1 MRRLATLGVAALLV
15 AFAPA
20 PAGAQATFRP
30 CAGFD
35 GVSCATVNVPVDR
48 SGGVPGTI
56 GLRVER
62 VRAFE
67 RRRGGAPI
75 VALAGGPGQAA
86 TPFTEAFATLLE
98 GVLDDHELVVFD
110 QRGTGRSGLLRCPGL
125 EQVLQPESSRTPTGP
140 LARAVEGCAEALGP
154 RRSFYTTRESV
165 EDIEDVRRELG
176 VERISLYGV
185 SYGTK
190 VALAYAA
197 AHPDRV
203 ERLVL
208 DSVVEARGPDPFSR
222 ETFQATPRVLRELC
236 RPSCRGIT
244 ADPAGDLSQLV
255 AALAQGPLHGYR
267 VGPDGRR
274 RPAALERTD
283 LLDFLLAG
291 DFMPSVRAL
300 VPGAVQGALRGDL
313 APILRLTG
321 GGGGGGGAERE
332 PPRLFSPA
340 LFTATLCEDVDFPWT
355 RGAPREQRLAE
366 ARQRADELPD
376 EAFFPF
382 DRPTALEGGIIEL
395 CAAWPQAPES
405 PLPATDAPPTDVP
418 TLLLSGERDLRTPL
432 ESARRAAARLTMSAV
447 VAVPDVGHSVLGQS
461 SDECPER
468 ALRRFFLRG
477 AQSSRCRAEGSVA
490 PPPVAPTSLSR
501 VPFARGA
508 SGRRGRTLTAAALT
522 VDDVFLA
529 SVFGAAG
536 DGLNVRGG
544 GLRGGR
550 FRLGVE
556 RVRGGRVATEGSRRR
571 PVEQVLALR
580 LDRAVYVPGVSVSGD
595 LRFDDDFSLS
605 GGLVI
610 GGAAAS
616 RGRLTISSDRSG
628 FRVSGRLGGRRVRGR
643 VPIPLSS

>member
-1 MRRLATLGVAALLV
+1 MAVVRRLGTLCGLALISAL
-15 AFAPA
+15 APA
-20 PAGAQATFRP
+20 PAGAEAAFRP
-30 CAGFD
+30 CAGLD
-35 GVSCATVNVPVDR
+35 GVSCATVKVPVDR
-48 SGGVPGTI
+48 SGGVAGTI
-56 GLRVER
+56 DLRVER

-67 RRRGGAPI
+67 RSRGGAPI

-98 GVLDDHELVVFD
+98 PVLDDHDLVVFD

-125 EQVLQPESSRTPTGP
+125 ERVLQPESSRTPMGP
-140 LARAVEGCAEALGP
+140 LTRAVEDCAETLGP

-165 EDIEDVRRELG
+165 EDIEAVRQELG

-208 DSVVEARGPDPFSR
+208 DSVVEAQGPDPFSR
-222 ETFQATPRVLRELC
+222 ETLQATPRVLRDLC

-244 ADPAGDLSQLV
+244 TDPAGDLSRLV
-255 AALAQGPLHGYR
+255 ATLAEGPLRGYR
-267 VGPDGRR
+267 VGADGRR
-274 RPAALERTD
+274 KPAALGRTD

-291 DFMPSVRAL
+291 DFAPTVRAL

-321 GGGGGGGAERE
+321 GGGGQTERE

-382 DRPTALEGGIIEL
+382 DRPTALEGGIIDL
-395 CAAWPQAPES
+395 CAAWPQAPDS
-405 PLPATDAPPTDVP
+405 PLPVTDAPPPDVP

-432 ESARRAAARLTMSAV
+432 ESARRAADRLPKSAV
-447 VAVPDVGHSVLGQS
+447 LAVPDAGHSVLGQS
-461 SDECPER
+461 FDECPER
-468 ALRRFFLRG
+468 TLRRFFLRG
-477 AQSSRCRAEGSVA
+477 AQSARCRVGASVP
-490 PPPVAPTSLSR
+490 PPPVPPETLSQ
-501 VPFARGA
+501 VPSARGS
-508 SGRRGRTLTAAALT
+508 SGQRGRTLAAAALT

-529 SVFGAAG
+529 SVFGTAG

-550 FRLGVE
+550 FYLRVQ
-556 RVRGGRVATEGSRRR
+556 RVRGRRATTEGRRSR
-571 PVEQVLALR
+571 PVEQVLTLR
-580 LDRAVYVPGVSVSGD
+580 LDRAVYVTGVRVSGD
-595 LRFDDDFSLS
+595 LRFNDEFELR
-605 GGLVI
+605 GRLVVD
-610 GGAAAS
+610 GPAAS
-616 RGRLTISSDRSG
+616 RGRLTISSTRSG

-643 VPIPLSS
+643 VRSALS